1 MAASTKGAETE
12 SARDGR
18 PDGGRRVATIERAA
32 DVLFL
37 LAGDERDSLGVTEI
51 ASELGISKAVV
62 HRILTS
68 LRERD
73 LVQSLPSTRKYALG
87 PAVLLLAARY
97 RDHLDVRPLALAAM
111 ERLSAASG
119 ETATLSVRNGFER
132 MYIDQVTPPVEVRMT
147 VRTGVPY
154 PLHAGSSS
162 KAFLAF
168 LDDDEIE
175 SYLDHATLEALTPAT
190 ITDRAAL
197 RRELDTIRAQG
208 FAASLGERQAGASS
222 VAAPVFDRD
231 GPVAVISVCGPLER
245 LNERIAEIA
254 VLVLD
259 ETRGISAR
267 LGHQA

>member
-1 MAASTKGAETE
+1 
-12 SARDGR
+12 
-18 PDGGRRVATIERAA
+18 VATIERAA

-37 LAGDERDSLGVTEI
+37 LAGDDRDSMGVTEI

-73 LVQSLPSTRKYALG
+73 LVQSSPVTRKYSLG
-87 PAVLLLAARY
+87 PAVMQLAARY
-97 RDHLDVRPLALAAM
+97 RDHLDVRPLALDAM

-119 ETATLSVRNGFER
+119 ETATLSVRHGFER

-154 PLHAGSSS
+154 PLHAGASS

-168 LDDDEIE
+168 LDDDERTE
-175 SYLDHATLEALTPAT
+175 YFATTELDALTSAT
-190 ITDRAAL
+190 ITDGDAL
-197 RRELDTIRAQG
+197 RRELAGIRAQG
-208 FAASLGERQAGASS
+208 FATSLGERQAGACS
-222 VAAPVFDRD
+222 VAAPIFDRD

-245 LNERIAEIA
+245 LRERTAEIA
-254 VLVLD
+254 VMVLA
-259 ETRGISAR
+259 ETRDISER
-267 LGHQA
+267 LGHVD